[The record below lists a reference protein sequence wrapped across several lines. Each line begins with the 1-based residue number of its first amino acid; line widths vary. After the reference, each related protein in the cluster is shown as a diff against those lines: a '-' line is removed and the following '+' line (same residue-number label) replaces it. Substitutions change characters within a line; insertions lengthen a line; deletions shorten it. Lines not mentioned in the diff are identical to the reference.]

1 MFTTE
6 MREKHCNEVTLKD
19 IRLPTI
25 KSLLTFM
32 YSDTVSSNEITTD
45 LLAAAEF
52 YELLKL
58 KRMCEEVLINRLDTC
73 NVARLW
79 LCGYFYNAEDLE
91 FFSTAFMAKQ
101 WALLVKDEEVQAIYK
116 EHSNLA
122 IMISKLLSSD
132 ETGSSTTSP
141 N

>member
-1 MFTTE
+1 
-6 MREKHCNEVTLKD
+6 
-19 IRLPTI
+19 
-25 KSLLTFM
+25 
-32 YSDTVSSNEITTD
+32 
-45 LLAAAEF
+45 
-52 YELLKL
+52 
-58 KRMCEEVLINRLDTC
+58 MCEEVLINRLDTC

-122 IMISKLLSSD
+122 IMISKPLSSD